1 MCDNNGD
8 SSWRMS
14 GLYNWATLSTGLISR
29 DQNSKVFQSFKEENG
44 FDSDLLLLAMYEA
57 YFCTSVP
64 YNFTLAIVSSTEKAA
79 RELKRI
85 DDTCVLHAADK
96 YGLSPKI
103 CAIRRRDL
111 ALVCKDWRDALYSTH
126 GPWIRIVVY
135 IDRNLDLDLEPIRL
149 CLANSGGSLIEI
161 AMEMTWVHQRDVADE
176 HEFSQRIQSF
186 LRIYF
191 DLFDSHFGRVRDLKI
206 ICSDRTA
213 SQVAMAC
220 LVQREC
226 TSLENISLVLNLTDE
241 STALFP
247 PLRYIYC
254 ANSLPYCAFLTA
266 HPTVSEL
273 HLVAMMFESNVSWT
287 SLRRTLT
294 AFCNVERMK
303 LRDAQ
308 CDEIL
313 TARPGSNH
321 PPISIQSR
329 AGLFNSRCCRRGCY
343 FDYTLLASSTSHF
356 LVGAI
361 GNYPDD
367 LGMDI
372 IGACTSLEMLD
383 VSRFKGCARDSVMR
397 ILRNPDL
404 ELPKLRFIAVGWMMV
419 DHEVREVLASGKY
432 SQSVLKEHRLKTEFK
447 LLNQNTK
454 KWPALLNRDNK
465 SIIPSRIEGEGGN
478 KKAAQRVQGLVQPCA
493 RSGPKAQRRSKMG
506 DGVVPECGGDSS
518 YNGKG
523 TKNAFEDQPQYWVL
537 GWCWVNGSGLPRAE
551 SWPTCFYSRRLHA
564 RHTPSNNP
572 FTDSDAG
579 LIPHLE

>member
-29 DQNSKVFQSFKEENG
+29 DQLGAPENGTHIRFHPSVFMVRSGPCTDKFNIRNSKVFQSFKEENG

-79 RELKRI
+79 RENSVRVFILNHNRFGSQNATSGKVRPTRRPLTLTSHAGSVRQLRVAIEVSPPGI

-111 ALVCKDWRDALYSTH
+111 ALVCKDWRDALDSTH
-126 GPWIRIVVY
+126 GPWNRIVVY

-254 ANSLPYCAFLTA
+254 ANSLPYCALLTA
-266 HPTVSEL
+266 HPTSQEDID
-273 HLVAMMFESNVSWT
+273 ET
-287 SLRRTLT
+287 SSATK
-294 AFCNVERMK
+294 F
-303 LRDAQ
+303 
-308 CDEIL
+308 L

-343 FDYTLLASSTSHF
+343 FEYTLLASSTSHF
-356 LVGAI
+356 LVGAIGTLSLPSSVNLHWI

-404 ELPKLRFIAVGWMMV
+404 ELPKLRFIAVGWMMI
-419 DHEVREVLASGKY
+419 DHEVREVLASGW
-432 SQSVLKEHRLKTEFK
+432 VH
-447 LLNQNTK
+447 
-454 KWPALLNRDNK
+454 PAGS
-465 SIIPSRIEGEGGN
+465 SIFCVVSRWLFM
-478 KKAAQRVQGLVQPCA
+478 A
-493 RSGPKAQRRSKMG
+493 
-506 DGVVPECGGDSS
+506 
-518 YNGKG
+518 
-523 TKNAFEDQPQYWVL
+523 
-537 GWCWVNGSGLPRAE
+537 LPR
-551 SWPTCFYSRRLHA
+551 
-564 RHTPSNNP
+564 
-572 FTDSDAG
+572 
-579 LIPHLE
+579 

>member
-8 SSWRMS
+8 SSWHMS

-29 DQNSKVFQSFKEENG
+29 DQLGAPENGTHIRFHPSVFMVRSGPCTDKFNIRNSKVFQSFKEENG

-126 GPWIRIVVY
+126 GPWNRIVVY

-254 ANSLPYCAFLTA
+254 ANSLPYCALLTA
-266 HPTVSEL
+266 HPTSQEDIDGVL
-273 HLVAMMFESNVSWT
+273 
-287 SLRRTLT
+287 
-294 AFCNVERMK
+294 
-303 LRDAQ
+303 Q
-308 CDEIL
+308 CGTYE
-313 TARPGSNH
+313 T
-321 PPISIQSR
+321 
-329 AGLFNSRCCRRGCY
+329 
-343 FDYTLLASSTSHF
+343 
-356 LVGAI
+356 
-361 GNYPDD
+361 
-367 LGMDI
+367 
-372 IGACTSLEMLD
+372 
-383 VSRFKGCARDSVMR
+383 
-397 ILRNPDL
+397 
-404 ELPKLRFIAVGWMMV
+404 
-419 DHEVREVLASGKY
+419 
-432 SQSVLKEHRLKTEFK
+432 
-447 LLNQNTK
+447 
-454 KWPALLNRDNK
+454 
-465 SIIPSRIEGEGGN
+465 
-478 KKAAQRVQGLVQPCA
+478 
-493 RSGPKAQRRSKMG
+493 QRRPVRRNSNRKAWFQSPSHIYP
-506 DGVVPECGGDSS
+506 VS
-518 YNGKG
+518 
-523 TKNAFEDQPQYWVL
+523 
-537 GWCWVNGSGLPRAE
+537 
-551 SWPTCFYSRRLHA
+551 SWPFQLAMLSTWL
-564 RHTPSNNP
+564 
-572 FTDSDAG
+572 
-579 LIPHLE
+579 LL